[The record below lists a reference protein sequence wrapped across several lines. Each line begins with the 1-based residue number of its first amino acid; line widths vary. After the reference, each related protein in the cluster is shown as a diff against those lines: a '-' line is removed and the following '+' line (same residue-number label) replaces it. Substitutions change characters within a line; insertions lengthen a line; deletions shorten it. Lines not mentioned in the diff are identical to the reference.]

1 MPDGDGGEALPQCP
15 KLRTEVRF
23 KRCCAAGTRV
33 PKTRCFPCRPA
44 AGKNFSLTHFEPRN
58 PDFRAFVERYVGAQ
72 GFLRLIGVA
81 LSRIDPGE
89 AVFRVD
95 YRPDVGQQD
104 GVFHGGVIG
113 SVAEAVMGAAAA
125 TLAPAGTNVVGAEY
139 KVNLLAPAAGVAL
152 LAHGHVMKPG
162 RRLIVCRAD
171 ITSVDADGK
180 DTLCAIAQG
189 AMAVVPASSA

>member
-1 MPDGDGGEALPQCP
+1 MNMRWAHTGAAAHAEAPL
-15 KLRTEVRF
+15 
-23 KRCCAAGTRV
+23 RCCCVRGTRLAKRRCV
-33 PKTRCFPCRPA
+33 RYSLATGKTA
-44 AGKNFSLTHFEPRN
+44 VLTHFQPRN

-104 GVFHGGVIG
+104 SVFHGGVIG

-125 TLAPAGTNVVGAEY
+125 TLAPVDTNVVGAEY
-139 KVNLLAPAAGVAL
+139 KVNLLAPAAGVTL
-152 LAHGHVMKPG
+152 LAHGYVMKPG

-171 ITSVDADGK
+171 ISSRDAEGQE
-180 DTLCAIAQG
+180 TLCAIAQG